1 MRPIRFRISTV
12 LMITAIVVAL
22 AAFRRLMPGSDSMSI
37 VPFDMLTIILAVIL
51 AIFCVMLQALWRK

>member
-1 MRPIRFRISTV
+1 MRLIRFRISTL
-12 LMITAIVVAL
+12 LMIMAIVVAL

-51 AIFCVMLQALWRK
+51 VIFCAILQSLWRK